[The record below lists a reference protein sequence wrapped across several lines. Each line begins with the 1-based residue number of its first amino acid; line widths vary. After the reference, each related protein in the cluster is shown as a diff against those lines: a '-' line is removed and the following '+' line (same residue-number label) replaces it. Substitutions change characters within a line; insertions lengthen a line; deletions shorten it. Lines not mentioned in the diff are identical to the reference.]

1 MRRQYVTLLE
11 MLIVMTIIVV
21 IAGAV
26 MIGLEKALVEQRFRD
41 EVGKVV
47 DDLRLA
53 QDLMMILGMDVHVKF
68 TEQQKNQGI
77 EYKLETE
84 TAINKNLQHLM
95 IDKVRTLKTIR
106 GVFFEDTLDDQNIE
120 GVLDLKF
127 FSRGVL
133 MSQGVLRLSI
143 SSLDRPPNGVLETYI
158 YLAGHPQPIFSDDH
172 YNVVNAE
179 SQSTEESLFKERI
192 TSETLEYLPEK
203 IKQSPPPPEEATEE
217 EKLPEDKNK
226 PVKKNSKKQ
235 QGNEL

>member
-1 MRRQYVTLLE
+1 MRRQYITLLE
-11 MLIVMTIIVV
+11 MLIVMTIIVM

-41 EVGKVV
+41 EAGMVV

-106 GVFFEDTLDDQNIE
+106 GVFFEDTLDDQNTE

-127 FSRGVL
+127 FSHGVL

-143 SSLDRPPNGVLETYI
+143 SSLDHPPNGVLETYI
-158 YLAGHPQPIFSDDH
+158 YLAGYPQPIFSDDH
-172 YNVVNAE
+172 YNIVDAGD
-179 SQSTEESLFKERI
+179 QLTEESIFKEKI
-192 TSETLEYLPEK
+192 TLDTLDYLPEK
-203 IKQSPPPPEEATEE
+203 IKQPSPPPEEPKEE
-217 EKLPEDKNK
+217 DQLPEDKK
-226 PVKKNSKKQ
+226 TPAKKNQEKQ
-235 QGNEL
+235 TGNEL